1 MEPYEHRP
9 GEPASRSG
17 QYEELNVFGS
27 RTGRMAHVE
36 EGKELPGAR
45 AASLGGMLCRSAVK
59 GGGFPAKWILT
70 VGVKRAPDTAD
81 GWRQRAARSRRHRI
95 E

>member
-1 MEPYEHRP
+1 MEPHEHRP

-36 EGKELPGAR
+36 EGKELPGAPR
-45 AASLGGMLCRSAVK
+45 
-59 GGGFPAKWILT
+59 GFT
-70 VGVKRAPDTAD
+70 
-81 GWRQRAARSRRHRI
+81 WRHV
-95 E
+95 EPECC